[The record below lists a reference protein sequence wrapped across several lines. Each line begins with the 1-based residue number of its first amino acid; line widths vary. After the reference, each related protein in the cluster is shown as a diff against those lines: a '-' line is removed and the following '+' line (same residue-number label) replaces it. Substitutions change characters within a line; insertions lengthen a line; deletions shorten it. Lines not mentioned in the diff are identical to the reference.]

1 MTTDAPVFELKKK
14 LEANKVP
21 TEARV
26 GALSPIDFSIP
37 PGPTGLDP
45 SQINFFH
52 ALNISTKINK
62 GQIEI
67 TKEFKVCTKDK
78 KVKASEAALL
88 KKLNFKP
95 FEYGLKI
102 TNVYDEG
109 TILGEEIINIDP
121 SSLVQKFQAGI
132 RNIAGL
138 SLEAGYPIEA
148 TVPIIIANSFK
159 NIAALSIE
167 SG

>member
-1 MTTDAPVFELKKK
+1 MES
-14 LEANKVP
+14 NKVP

-26 GALSPIDFSIP
+26 GALAPIDFAIP

-67 TKEFKVCTKDK
+67 TKEFKVCTKGK

-88 KKLNFKP
+88 KKLNLKP
-95 FEYGLKI
+95 FEYGIKI
-102 TNVYDEG
+102 THVYDEG
-109 TILGEEIINIDP
+109 AILGEEIINIDP
-121 SSLVQKFQAGI
+121 SSLLSKFQAGI

-148 TVPIIIANSFK
+148 TIPIIIANSFK

-167 SG
+167 SGYFILIF